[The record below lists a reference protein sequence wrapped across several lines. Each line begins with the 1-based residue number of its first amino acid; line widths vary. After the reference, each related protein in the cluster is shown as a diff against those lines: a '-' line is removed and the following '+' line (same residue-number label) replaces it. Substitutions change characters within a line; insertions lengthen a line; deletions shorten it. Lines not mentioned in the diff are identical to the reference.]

1 MKHTLFNFVAFQIGW
16 FACVLSASNG
26 LPFLGLLVVSLIVT
40 LHVQMSEWRSHEL
53 ILVFLSVVLGLVFDS
68 LLVMSGWLRYP
79 SGVLFSG
86 IAPYWI
92 LAMWA
97 LFATTL
103 NVSMSWL
110 KGKPFLASVLGA
122 IFGPLSYMAGQRLG
136 AMEFVNF
143 QPAIIVLALIWA
155 LAMPLLLTVA
165 SRLDG
170 SRKPAPF
177 IPLQQLPT
185 GGVNDA

>member
-1 MKHTLFNFVAFQIGW
+1 MKRTLLNFVAFQIGW
-16 FACVLSASNG
+16 FACVLSAANG
-26 LPFLGLLVVSLIVT
+26 LPLLGLVVVSLVVV
-40 LHVQMSEWRSHEL
+40 LHVQFSEWRSHEL
-53 ILVFLSVVLGLVFDS
+53 ILVCLAVVMGLVFDS
-68 LLVMSGWLRYP
+68 LLVISGWLQYP
-79 SGVLFSG
+79 SGVLLPG

-110 KGKPFLASVLGA
+110 KGKAILASVLGA
-122 IFGPLSYMAGQRLG
+122 VFGPLSYMAGQRLG
-136 AMEFVNF
+136 AIEFVNF
-143 QPAIIVLALIWA
+143 QSAIIALAIIWA
-155 LAMPLLLTVA
+155 LVMPLLVTVA

-170 SRKPAPF
+170 SRKPTPI

-185 GGVNDA
+185 GE